1 MKNLKSF
8 MLGMALI
15 AGLGGAI
22 ASKAQPVKISKPAN
36 VFWTYTGTDNT
47 QAQLDDP
54 SNYTFSAVDPNC
66 GTSGERCAIQA
77 PRSTTNTNQPD
88 LSAISKEELHN

>member
-8 MLGMALI
+8 LLGMALI
-15 AGLGGAI
+15 AGLGGAL
-22 ASKAQPVKISKPAN
+22 ATTAHPVKSSKPAN
-36 VFWTYTGTDNT
+36 VFWTYNGDQTPT
-47 QAQLDDP
+47 QLADP
-54 SNYTFSAVDPNC
+54 SKYTFSAVDPNC
-66 GTSGERCAIQA
+66 GTSGDRCAIQA